1 MYTTTTTV
9 PPAWNTYYLTHASQL
24 RTEGLHLELDGIR
37 ADDFAEDASRA
48 GNLTL
53 AAQCNRR
60 AATCYREAATWYRMA
75 ATVDGGLPSD
85 HAMAVALDLVAD
97 KLDACAQGLAA

>member
-1 MYTTTTTV
+1 MPTTTI
-9 PPAWNTYYLTHASQL
+9 PAWNTYYLTHASQL
-24 RTEGLHLELDGIR
+24 RTEALYRETDGIR

-75 ATVDGGLPSD
+75 ATVYGGLPSD

>member
-1 MYTTTTTV
+1 MPTTTTTI
-9 PPAWNTYYLTHASQL
+9 PAWNPYYLTHASQL
-24 RTEGLHLELDGIR
+24 RTEALYRETDGIR

-53 AAQCNRR
+53 AAQCSLR

-75 ATVDGGLPSD
+75 ATVDGGLPRD
-85 HAMAVALDLVAD
+85 HVIAVALDLDAD
-97 KLDACAQGLAA
+97 RLEAYAQGLAA

>member
-1 MYTTTTTV
+1 MHTTTI
-9 PPAWNTYYLTHASQL
+9 PAWNPYYLTHASQL

-37 ADDFAEDASRA
+37 AEDFAEDASRA

-60 AATCYREAATWYRMA
+60 AATCYRKAATWYHMA
-75 ATVDGGLPSD
+75 ATVDGSLPSD